1 MRPLGAH
8 LLLALLAAAASL
20 GTAFS
25 PTFPGLRTHG
35 PSWAAGARLAS
46 LQAARRGPRRATT
59 TILRAQAE
67 ASGGEQTVGAAEGA
81 SSGDWRALAE
91 QVFEQDDRPI
101 ILYDGVCNLCN
112 GGVNFMLDWD
122 SPNEERGK
130 FRFAALQ
137 SNVGRALL
145 QRSGRKPD
153 DCNSIILAL
162 KDGNTYA
169 KGDAVLR
176 IGQGLGKGTSLDPAA
191 PILATVASYVVPT
204 FLRDGIYDYVAQ
216 NRYKWFGEAPE
227 CRLWDDRFDERFVGE
242 LE

>member
-1 MRPLGAH
+1 M
-8 LLLALLAAAASL
+8 
-20 GTAFS
+20 
-25 PTFPGLRTHG
+25 
-35 PSWAAGARLAS
+35 
-46 LQAARRGPRRATT
+46 RRGVAACGDGP
-59 TILRAQAE
+59 LSCAE

-176 IGQGLGKGTSLDPAA
+176 IGQVTLSLVPSFDLARKG
-191 PILATVASYVVPT
+191 VV
-204 FLRDGIYDYVAQ
+204 V
-216 NRYKWFGEAPE
+216 
-227 CRLWDDRFDERFVGE
+227 
-242 LE
+242 